1 MESVFQLTKF
11 QHYKAVIRPGALYEA
26 ETLKLC
32 HKGLLENLEKKD
44 RQIIRNIIDRNFQK
58 KTDKIN
64 FK

>member
-1 MESVFQLTKF
+1 M
-11 QHYKAVIRPGALYEA
+11 IRPGALYEV
-26 ETLKLC
+26 ENLKLC